1 MTCFP
6 IKSKANQKSLT
17 DWKIG
22 GFQDKDI
29 SASLGSEVN
38 DELISTDGKTKTNYS
53 GGIQGGI
60 SNGNDLIFT
69 TGFKPVSSIKIKQ
82 NMINSEGKRKEVK
95 IEGKHDPCVVPR
107 AVPIVESMAA
117 NVIIDL
123 YLQSKS

>member
-1 MTCFP
+1 MLRFNFFRFEKFFSGRQ
-6 IKSKANQKSLT
+6 IEENIFNFYARSL
-17 DWKIG
+17 
-22 GFQDKDI
+22 
-29 SASLGSEVN
+29 L
-38 DELISTDGKTKTNYS
+38 DGKTKTNYS

-107 AVPIVESMAA
+107 AVPIVESMTSM
-117 NVIIDL
+117 VILDYIF
-123 YLQSKS
+123 